1 MNSRYIFTFWCL
13 LILINCSAS
22 YAQNANRN
30 VLKDFTEAKLKE
42 TLLTA
47 EQWKPFPQSPQQ
59 WKSKYPEV
67 MLKNIVSIGEE
78 ALKKEYP
85 TITATITLDYLRNG
99 NSKARYEKQ
108 LFDRREMLWSLCLAE
123 SVEGKGRFLD
133 KIIDGIWTI
142 SEESFWGSTSILH
155 MQKAGK
161 GLPDVED
168 PVVDLY
174 VSETASLLAWVDY
187 FNGPALDGVSKL
199 IRQRIRHEVNR
210 RMFNPMLT
218 AKYFYLVKENPNN
231 WAPWIM
237 SNYINAQLLLERD
250 ETKRTKAISFAVKL
264 IDKYLNGLGDDGGSD
279 EGPGYWFRGPVCVF
293 DALALLYDASNHKLT
308 AYNHPYLQKIGS
320 YIYRMHLGGENYIN
334 IGDAVPARKMDAL
347 VIFRYGEATGDQTMM
362 NFGSWNFH
370 KYYDQKDSPF
380 LNDSRNSKSR
390 ALYNMAAISAC
401 ANYAYQPPSV
411 TDNWISDIQ
420 IMSSRAENGLIV
432 AAYGGHNGK
441 SHNHNDVGNFLLY
454 LDDEPIIIDLGA
466 GAYTAKTFSDDRYS
480 LWFNTSSYHNLP
492 TINNQGEASG
502 KKYAAKQ
509 VEYTKSAN
517 STSIKM
523 DLSGAYPQ
531 TAGVQQW
538 LRQLN
543 LDKKKGELTITEDYQ
558 INPPV
563 KSITES
569 FMTVCDVDLATPGKI
584 VYATASGKKVLMD
597 YDKNAWEAKKEMM
610 DLNSVESSKFKESWG
625 GKPIWRVLLTNK
637 LNAPKATTTFK
648 FNKM

>member
-1 MNSRYIFTFWCL
+1 MNRKYFFSFWCL
-13 LILINCSAS
+13 LISVNISFA
-22 YAQNANRN
+22 YAQAARD
-30 VLKDFTEAKLKE
+30 VLKDFTAAKLKE
-42 TLLTA
+42 SLLA
-47 EQWKPFPQSPQQ
+47 PEKWKPFPQSPQQ
-59 WKSKYPEV
+59 WKSKYPDQI
-67 MLKNIVSIGEE
+67 LKNMISNGED

-85 TITATITLDYLRNG
+85 NISATITLDYLRNG

-210 RMFNPMLT
+210 RMFNPLLT

-237 SNYINAQLLLERD
+237 SNYINAQLLLEND
-250 ETKRTKAISFAVKL
+250 ETKRIRAISFAVKL

-293 DALALLYDASNHKLT
+293 DALALLYDASNHQLS
-308 AYNHPYLQKIGS
+308 AYQHPYLQKIGS

-334 IGDAVPARKMDAL
+334 IGDAVPAKKMDAL
-347 VIFRYGEATGDQTMM
+347 VIFRYGAATRDSAMM

-370 KYYDQKDSPF
+370 KYYNQKESPF

-401 ANYAYQPPSV
+401 ANYPYQQPNVS
-411 TDNWISDIQ
+411 DHWISDIQ
-420 IMSSRAENGLIV
+420 IMSSKAENGLIV

-454 LDDEPIIIDLGA
+454 ADEEPVIIDLGA

-480 LWFNTSSYHNLP
+480 LWFNTSPYHNLP
-492 TINNQGEASG
+492 TINHQGEAAG

-509 VEYTKSAN
+509 VQYFKDAERASLN
-517 STSIKM
+517 M
-523 DLSGAYPQ
+523 DLAAAYP
-531 TAGVQQW
+531 ANLGVQKW
-538 LRQLN
+538 LRQIN

-558 INPPV
+558 MSLPV
-563 KSITES
+563 SSLTES
-569 FMTVCDVDLATPGKI
+569 FMTVCNVDLATPGR
-584 VYATASGKKVLMD
+584 VLFTTSAGKKVALT
-597 YDKNAWEAKKEMM
+597 YDKNTWEAKKEMM
-610 DLNSVESSKFKESWG
+610 DLNTVESAKFKETWG
-625 GKPIWRVLLTNK
+625 GKNIWRVLLTNK
-637 LNAPKATTTFK
+637 LNAPKGLTTFK
-648 FNKM
+648 FSKM